1 MAEKKQDIA
10 TGPKAAFPPNLP
22 GLTAIRFWLAL
33 GVVLF
38 HYQLQWEWDTSSV
51 TPLLERT
58 WLAVDVFFILSG
70 FVLTHAYRSSLDNG
84 RLNYLRFLVARVAR
98 IYPTHIVALLFVL
111 AMVMGASVVGAQF
124 DAKLYEPA
132 AFLPTLLLVH
142 AWLPTE
148 TTAQWNGP
156 SWSLSAEWFAYLSFP
171 LFAWV
176 GVVLRRRP
184 WVLIGLSV
192 LLFVGLDLLYQALF
206 DRILVHAQV
215 RMGILRIIPEFLLG
229 IALYRLGE
237 RANVSRGVAT
247 ASAVGSTLLILGLLH
262 FGADDRLVVAGAGL
276 LVLALAMLSKAGAD
290 AGLAK
295 PWMLAAGEASY
306 ALYLIHLPILIA
318 WKGLISVLTNRPS
331 SYFFAGWEVMVLL
344 LLTLSAAFV
353 MHYVIEAPARRWI
366 RRLADAR
373 WPERSPVAM
382 KPGSQP
388 PDV

>member
-1 MAEKKQDIA
+1 MAEEKLEIA
-10 TGPKAAFPPNLP
+10 VGAKAAFPPNLP

-38 HYQLQWEWDTSSV
+38 HYQVQWEWDTSSY

-58 WLAVDVFFILSG
+58 WLAVDVFFVLSG
-70 FVLTHAYRSSLDNG
+70 FVLTHAYRESLDNG
-84 RLNYLRFLVARVAR
+84 RLNYLRFLAARVAR
-98 IYPTHIVALLFVL
+98 IFPTHIVALLFVL
-111 AMVMGASVVGAQF
+111 AMVIGATVVGAQF
-124 DAKLYEPA
+124 DTKLYDPA

-142 AWLPTE
+142 AWFPTD

-171 LFAWV
+171 VFAWV
-176 GVVLRRRP
+176 GVALRQRP

-206 DRILVHAQV
+206 DRILVHAQA

-237 RANVSRGVAT
+237 RVDVGRAVAI
-247 ASAVGSTLLILGLLH
+247 AGAVASTLLVLGLLH
-262 FGADDRLVVAGAGL
+262 FGADDRLVVAGAAP
-276 LVLALAMLSKAGAD
+276 LVLAMAMLSKARVD
-290 AGLAK
+290 AGLAR

-318 WKGLISVLTNRPS
+318 WKGLISVLTDRPS
-331 SYFFAGWEVMVLL
+331 NYLFAGWEVITLL
-344 LLTLSAAFV
+344 LLTLSAAFGL
-353 MHYVIEAPARRWI
+353 HYLVEAPARRWI
-366 RRLADAR
+366 RRLADTR
-373 WPERSPVAM
+373 WPEKTSVAM